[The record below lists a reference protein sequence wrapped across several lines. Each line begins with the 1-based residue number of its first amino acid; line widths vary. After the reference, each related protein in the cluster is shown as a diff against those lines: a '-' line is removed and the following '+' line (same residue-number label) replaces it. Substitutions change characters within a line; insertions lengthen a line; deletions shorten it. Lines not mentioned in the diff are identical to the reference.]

1 MRKCKVF
8 CRIFDKPR
16 GQIDLFSKKLEFV
29 TCLPDNCGIGTILC
43 LNGAKKTYLRVEAID
58 SFNLVGSYVDVEVVE
73 AVNLDANPIIVN
85 GVVKSYESNGRNVN
99 IKTFWEENTMAMN
112 TNTSKVICGTSTF
125 GIMFNNKVR
134 ELTNGIN
141 EKTPQANTCP
151 AKLESTPI
159 SAIESGDIINIKGK
173 PVFVI
178 EKTFA
183 SMRVAEANGT
193 MHDFLLVN
201 KEDSPLDIFDF
212 TSSKISTET
221 TVEKYYNTAA
231 KLMEVAKTDK
241 TALKQMLSNPKYSE
255 YKNVIAEI
263 LGEDATELSPEIVKA
278 ATALT
283 ALKTLL
289 K

>member
-8 CRIFDKPR
+8 CRIFDKPN

-58 SFNLVGSYVDVEVVE
+58 SFNLIGSYADTEVVE
-73 AVNLDANPIIVN
+73 AVNLDASPVIVN
-85 GVVKSYESNGRNVN
+85 GSVKSYESNGRNVN
-99 IKTFWEENTMAMN
+99 IKTFWEENNMNVN
-112 TNTSKVICGTSTF
+112 TNTKVICGTQTF

-134 ELTNGIN
+134 ELSNGIC

-151 AKLESTPI
+151 AKAEMTPI
-159 SAIESGDIINIKGK
+159 SAIESGDIISVKNK
-173 PVFVI
+173 PVFVL
-178 EKTFA
+178 EKTL
-183 SMRVAEANGT
+183 STMRVAEANGT
-193 MHDFLLVN
+193 THEFLLVN
-201 KEDSPLDIFDF
+201 KEENPIDIFDF
-212 TSSKISTET
+212 TSSKISAET

-241 TALKQMLSNPKYSE
+241 ARLKEMLSNPKYSE

-263 LGEDATELSPEIVKA
+263 LGEDATELTPEIVKA